1 MAAVLAGGTG
11 AVLSHRSAG
20 ALWGIHPT
28 ARRPEVVAAP
38 GRHGGRKV
46 EVHHCALEPDE
57 RTVRDGIPVT
67 TTARTLLDLAAVLTP
82 NQVERAL
89 REAEARR
96 LWDATSL
103 AELLERHPRRR
114 GTAMLRRMLA
124 AGRAGEGITRSE
136 LEEHFLALLDA
147 AVLPRPKLNHHLEAA
162 GRLIECDCVWC
173 PQRLVVERDGHA
185 THGRRSAFERDRAR
199 DRALQTAG
207 WRVVRITW
215 WQLRSEARGVVAD
228 LHRLLETPAS

>member
-1 MAAVLAGGTG
+1 
-11 AVLSHRSAG
+11 
-20 ALWGIHPT
+20 
-28 ARRPEVVAAP
+28 
-38 GRHGGRKV
+38 
-46 EVHHCALEPDE
+46 
-57 RTVRDGIPVT
+57 
-67 TTARTLLDLAAVLTP
+67 
-82 NQVERAL
+82 
-89 REAEARR
+89 
-96 LWDATSL
+96 
-103 AELLERHPRRR
+103 
-114 GTAMLRRMLA
+114 MLRRMPA

-162 GRLIECDCVWC
+162 GRLIECDCVWR
-173 PQRLVVERDGHA
+173 PQRLVVELDGHA

-199 DRALQTAG
+199 DRTLQTAG